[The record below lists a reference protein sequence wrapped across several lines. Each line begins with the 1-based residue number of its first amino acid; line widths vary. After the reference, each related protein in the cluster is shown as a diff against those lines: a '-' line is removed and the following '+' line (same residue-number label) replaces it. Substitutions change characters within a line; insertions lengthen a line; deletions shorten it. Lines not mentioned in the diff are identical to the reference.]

1 MRLAIVLTV
10 PIALVMSGLIHA
22 QVPAPGA
29 VRQTAATDRLP
40 MRRVVLYKSGVG
52 YFEHLGKVRGNQQV
66 TIAFTS
72 GQLDDVLKSLT
83 TLDLS
88 GGRVSGV
95 SYNSDASLDRRLSAL
110 RLPLGEQT
118 TRAQFLAALRGAR
131 LEVRTAGAR
140 VVGRLL
146 SVERL
151 ERRIN
156 GGTTTVDALALVTDT
171 GDMQTIALDPGVTVR
186 IAETDLNQE
195 VGRYLTA
202 VASVRDQDVRR
213 LTITTAGTG
222 ERDLFVSYVSEVPVW
237 KATYRLVLP
246 TSTGSHKPL
255 LQGWAIVDNTV
266 GEDWENVELSLV
278 AGAPQ
283 SFIQPISRPYYLH
296 RPVVPLPQRAL
307 LSPQTHQ
314 SAIATAGAGGIAG
327 SVTDSRNG
335 ALPGVTVQV
344 ARSGIRIGDTI
355 SNASGRFR
363 VPGMAPGLYDVTFSL
378 PGFRSMVRPGV
389 NVSGGMETIVN
400 AMLEVSSSSETVS
413 VTGAIV
419 TSPASPAPPALRA
432 LGAGGGRGVGQGFA
446 DQLEQAR
453 VDQQPDATAGQIGDL
468 FAYELKQPVTIR
480 KNQSALVP
488 ILGAD
493 VEADKVS
500 LWNPN
505 SGSPRALR
513 AVWLTNAT
521 GLTLDGG
528 SFSIIEGQSF
538 SGEGLMEPLKA
549 GERRLLSYALDL
561 SLNVEAKGETV
572 PTRITKVR
580 FAGGVLIQETEERQ
594 QRTYTAR
601 NEDTEPRVLIVEH
614 PARAGWT
621 LADDLKAAE
630 TTASWHRFRIPIP
643 PKTTATFTVEEVRPT
658 QAQYQVSS
666 ITDDQVG
673 VLVRE
678 KAISPQS
685 EAALREVLK
694 RKAEI
699 ARLSGEASARQSEID
714 QIARDQDRVR
724 ENIKTLRGSNQ
735 ERQLLQRYVKQLEE
749 QENRLEV
756 VRREIQ
762 ALVAERQ
769 KAQEELNKFIEGLG
783 GEA

>member
-1 MRLAIVLTV
+1 MVV
-10 PIALVMSGLIHA
+10 
-22 QVPAPGA
+22 
-29 VRQTAATDRLP
+29 AA
-40 MRRVVLYKSGVG
+40 S
-52 YFEHLGKVRGNQQV
+52 
-66 TIAFTS
+66 
-72 GQLDDVLKSLT
+72 
-83 TLDLS
+83 
-88 GGRVSGV
+88 
-95 SYNSDASLDRRLSAL
+95 
-110 RLPLGEQT
+110 
-118 TRAQFLAALRGAR
+118 
-131 LEVRTAGAR
+131 
-140 VVGRLL
+140 
-146 SVERL
+146 
-151 ERRIN
+151 
-156 GGTTTVDALALVTDT
+156 
-171 GDMQTIALDPGVTVR
+171 
-186 IAETDLNQE
+186 
-195 VGRYLTA
+195 
-202 VASVRDQDVRR
+202 
-213 LTITTAGTG
+213 
-222 ERDLFVSYVSEVPVW
+222 
-237 KATYRLVLP
+237 
-246 TSTGSHKPL
+246 
-255 LQGWAIVDNTV
+255 
-266 GEDWENVELSLV
+266 
-278 AGAPQ
+278 
-283 SFIQPISRPYYLH
+283 
-296 RPVVPLPQRAL
+296 PVVSTQ
-307 LSPQTHQ
+307 SP
-314 SAIATAGAGGIAG
+314 AFRAG
-327 SVTDSRNG
+327 S
-335 ALPGVTVQV
+335 
-344 ARSGIRIGDTI
+344 
-355 SNASGRFR
+355 
-363 VPGMAPGLYDVTFSL
+363 
-378 PGFRSMVRPGV
+378 
-389 NVSGGMETIVN
+389 
-400 AMLEVSSSSETVS
+400 
-413 VTGAIV
+413 
-419 TSPASPAPPALRA
+419 
-432 LGAGGGRGVGQGFA
+432 GGGRGAGQGFA
-446 DQLEQAR
+446 NQLEQAR
-453 VDQQPDATAGQIGDL
+453 LDQQPDATAGQLGDL

-561 SLNVEAKGETV
+561 ALNVEAKGESV

-699 ARLSGEASARQSEID
+699 ARLSGETSARQSEID
-714 QIARDQDRVR
+714 QIARDQERVR

-756 VRREIQ
+756 VRRELQ

-783 GEA
+783 GEAS